1 MPAPDDPRERR
12 PAEPNGAV
20 GEVDDVRPLSAL
32 PGRGAL
38 GAEAARAAVGAPAW
52 AALAPMAV
60 RAGQLGGVAALIGVA
75 LALGAPG
82 CPIAFFLRVPC
93 PGCGLTRATL
103 RLLHGDFSGALAFHP
118 LVPLVLPLALA
129 FAGTNALA
137 YVVRGRWG
145 YVDGLRGRALT
156 GVAGVLV
163 ALMVSVWVAR
173 FFGAFGGPV
182 PV

>member
-1 MPAPDDPRERR
+1 
-12 PAEPNGAV
+12 
-20 GEVDDVRPLSAL
+20 
-32 PGRGAL
+32 
-38 GAEAARAAVGAPAW
+38 
-52 AALAPMAV
+52 MAV
-60 RAGQLGGVAALIGVA
+60 RAAQLGGVAAALGLA

-82 CPIAFFLRVPC
+82 CPVAFFLHVPC

-103 RLLHGDFSGALAFHP
+103 RLVQGDLAGALAFHP

-145 YVDGLRGRALT
+145 YVDGLRGRAVT
-156 GVAGVLV
+156 GVAGLLV
-163 ALMVSVWVAR
+163 ALMVGVWVAR

-182 PV
+182 SV